1 MFVILYGRDT
11 IISLGVDAME
21 KTKILVVEDEQEIGD
36 AIEIYLKTQGYE
48 VVQARNGAI
57 GLDYLQ
63 KGEFSLALVDV
74 MMPVMDGI
82 TMIKK
87 CREMCDIPII
97 ILSGRKVRIWIRLWA

>member
-1 MFVILYGRDT
+1 
-11 IISLGVDAME
+11 ME

-63 KGEFSLALVDV
+63 KGSF
-74 MMPVMDGI
+74 
-82 TMIKK
+82 
-87 CREMCDIPII
+87 
-97 ILSGRKVRIWIRLWA
+97 RLP